1 MFLKFSA
8 VKAAHI
14 ALVNFNGLCEYINNF
29 IKNKIFV

>member
-14 ALVNFNGLCEYINNF
+14 ALVNFNGLCECINNF
-29 IKNKIFV
+29 IKSKVFV